1 MSRTPLHYEPASEK
15 RQTRRGAIVVLVAVM
30 IIVFLA
36 SVAFSVDVSYMQL
49 SRTKLRAA
57 TDAAARAA
65 GEGLSREQDIDYA
78 RQAAKNIAA
87 ANHVAGEPL
96 LLDDSDIVFGK
107 STQLSSGA
115 WGFVPNGQPIN
126 AVRVFGRRTREAP
139 SGSVPTFF
147 GRVFNVLDFQP
158 TQSATVVRLDRDIC
172 LVLDRS
178 SSMKLYLDDTS
189 GVMSTSDSRFCQPPN
204 MSLSRWGALS
214 IAVQRFIDALDQ
226 TPQVEHLALASY
238 AGGSN
243 GASSYTA
250 CSYTSPT
257 SQVNCGLAENYSY
270 ITSAMSTLSGQKWN
284 GRTNIAAGITSG
296 TQALT
301 SSSARPFAAKT
312 MVLMSDG
319 AANEPGGCGSTGC
332 SQAFNAAINAATQA
346 ANQDIIIHTVTYGE
360 ANPGLMEDIAE
371 ATGGNHYIA
380 PDEASLQDIFEE
392 IALTLPVVFTD

>member
-1 MSRTPLHYEPASEK
+1 MSRTPHLHESVNEAQKS
-15 RQTRRGAIVVLVAVM
+15 RRGAIVVLVAVM

-49 SRTKLRAA
+49 TRTKLRSA

-78 RQAAKNIAA
+78 RQAAKEIAA
-87 ANHVAGEPL
+87 ANMVAGEPL

-115 WGFVPNGQPIN
+115 WGFMPNAEPIN

-139 SGSVPTFF
+139 SGSVSTFF
-147 GRVFNVLDFQP
+147 GRVFNVMDFQP

-178 SSMKLYLDDTS
+178 SSMKLFLNDTS
-189 GVMSTSDSRFCQPPN
+189 GTMATNDSRFCQPPN
-204 MSLSRWGALS
+204 MSLSRWGGLS
-214 IAVQRFIDALDQ
+214 IAVQRFIAALNE

-238 AGGSN
+238 AGGNN
-243 GASSYTA
+243 GAASYVA
-250 CSYTSPT
+250 CSFTSPT
-257 SQVNCGLAENYSY
+257 SQVNCGLASNYSS
-270 ITSAMSTLSGQKWN
+270 ITSSMTTLSGQKWN
-284 GRTNIAAGITSG
+284 GRTNISAGIISG

-319 AANEPGGCGSTGC
+319 AANEPGGCSSVGC
-332 SQAFNAAINAATQA
+332 AQAFNAAVNAANQA
-346 ANQDIIIHTVTYGE
+346 ANQDIMIHTVTYGE

-371 ATGGNHYIA
+371 ATGGNHYVA
-380 PDEASLQDIFEE
+380 PNEAALQDIFEE

>member
-1 MSRTPLHYEPASEK
+1 MSCTQPNHKPASEEP
-15 RQTRRGAIVVLVAVM
+15 RTRRGAIVVLVAIM

-49 SRTKLRAA
+49 TRTKLRAA

-78 RQAAKNIAA
+78 RQAAKDIAA
-87 ANHVAGEPL
+87 ANQVAGEPL

-115 WGFVPNGQPIN
+115 WGFVPNAQPIN

-158 TQSATVVRLDRDIC
+158 TQAATVVRLDRDIC

-189 GVMSTSDSRFCQPPN
+189 GTMLTSDSRFCQPPN
-204 MSLSRWGALS
+204 MSLSRWGGLS
-214 IAVQRFIDALDQ
+214 IAVRRFITALNQ

-238 AGGSN
+238 AGGNNS
-243 GASSYTA
+243 ASSYTA
-250 CSYTSPT
+250 CSFTSPT
-257 SQVNCGLAENYSY
+257 SQINCALSENFSNV
-270 ITSAMSTLSGQKWN
+270 SAAMTTLSGQKWN
-284 GRTNIAAGITSG
+284 GRTNIAAGITRG

-301 SSSARPFAAKT
+301 SASARPYAAKT

-319 AANEPGGCGSTGC
+319 AANEPGGCGSSGC
-332 SQAFNAAINAATQA
+332 AQAFNAAVNAAVQA

>member
-1 MSRTPLHYEPASEK
+1 
-15 RQTRRGAIVVLVAVM
+15 
-30 IIVFLA
+30 
-36 SVAFSVDVSYMQL
+36 
-49 SRTKLRAA
+49 
-57 TDAAARAA
+57 
-65 GEGLSREQDIDYA
+65 
-78 RQAAKNIAA
+78 
-87 ANHVAGEPL
+87 
-96 LLDDSDIVFGK
+96 
-107 STQLSSGA
+107 
-115 WGFVPNGQPIN
+115 
-126 AVRVFGRRTREAP
+126 VFGRRTREAP

-189 GVMSTSDSRFCQPPN
+189 GTMSTSDPRFCQPPN

-243 GASSYTA
+243 GAASYTS
-250 CSYTSPT
+250 CNFTSPT
-257 SQVNCGLAENYSY
+257 SQINCTLAENYSY

-380 PDEASLQDIFEE
+380 PDEAALQDIFEE